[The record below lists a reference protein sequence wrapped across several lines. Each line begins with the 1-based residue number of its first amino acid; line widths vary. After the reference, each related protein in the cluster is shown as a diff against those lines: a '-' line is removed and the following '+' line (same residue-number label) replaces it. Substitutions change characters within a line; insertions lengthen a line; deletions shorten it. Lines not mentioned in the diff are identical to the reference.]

1 MTRRGVNT
9 RSSSSSSRRSNASR
23 SSTTSVSDQALLAK
37 GVKVVVTAV
46 GSASAR
52 TAVLEST
59 STTTNKDS
67 KASTSIAAATAP
79 TATTT
84 PTPTVTPARSSARLG
99 SKRKLSPSMERLA
112 DNEEEAEAEVI
123 TTTATNNTQSSP
135 NKEAKIEEKKKSRK
149 GQADHQAVITTTANN
164 NDHNGDATPPATEQL
179 CRRVVERLITV
190 SKIYLD
196 LPELEVYDEKLHRS
210 LDRMIERFDAAETDM
225 DTTPDDLL
233 PTVTERHLELLNVRM
248 KLLKLNGNG
257 NGGNTTDSFS
267 SSAGTGPTKTST
279 ITTDT
284 TTSTDSKSTTT
295 TTATTPTDTDLN
307 GSSDSGCFYCRGDH
321 ASEQCTV
328 FPLARRSNIIKK
340 RKRCF
345 RCLRKFT
352 EGHRCEGRCGVCDR
366 QHHVSLCKQD
376 PATFTKKA
384 GSSLTPAER
393 TAKKAAKEAAKR
405 AAAATAAAAS
415 ASEQSTSSAT
425 TTNSRP
431 LPPPP
436 ITEPPLPSGAEAQLL
451 MMVTYPSPTSP
462 EPLSMNLFTVN
473 PLPQKPI
480 TYMPGI
486 TVNVVSPAG
495 SALCRVMLNHTSGLG
510 SFVSPRLLA
519 RLNVRPTRLP
529 QAAGIPVH
537 SYLGSA
543 TVKEYAVLEVRSLY
557 RPAHRFRHVF
567 YVLDVNRHRFHL
579 PSPAVTRLAEGR
591 GLRLSHAYD
600 ADRTANAFDMVM
612 GRSDLPLTGFIC
624 AAERMVELRDR
635 AAGIEARAYYTHFGY
650 LLIGGEKEN
659 RSVSFSGGGSGSSR
673 GGGSGS
679 GGGGGSG
686 SGSGGSRGH
695 TGGPGSGRTFTGP
708 SVETLHRALRG
719 SGRSGGGGGGRTRSA
734 ASAASRRLN
743 RDSFFFIT

>member
-9 RSSSSSSRRSNASR
+9 RSSSSSSSSSSRRSNASR
-23 SSTTSVSDQALLAK
+23 SSTTTSVSDQALLGTK
-37 GVKVVVTAV
+37 GAKVVVTAV
-46 GSASAR
+46 GSGSAR

-59 STTTNKDS
+59 STTTNKDG
-67 KASTSIAAATAP
+67 KASTSAAAASTA
-79 TATTT
+79 TTITTTT
-84 PTPTVTPARSSARLG
+84 PTITPAARSSARLG

-112 DNEEEAEAEVI
+112 DEEVEAEAEVI
-123 TTTATNNTQSSP
+123 TTTTTTTAKSP
-135 NKEAKIEEKKKSRK
+135 PTKETKIDEKKKSRK
-149 GQADHQAVITTTANN
+149 EADQAVITTNANH
-164 NDHNGDATPPATEQL
+164 NDHNGETTTTTPPATEQL

-257 NGGNTTDSFS
+257 NGGNTTDSSS

-295 TTATTPTDTDLN
+295 TTTTPTDTDLN
-307 GSSDSGCFYCRGDH
+307 GSSDNGCFYCRGDH

-405 AAAATAAAAS
+405 AAALCLGAD
-415 ASEQSTSSAT
+415 
-425 TTNSRP
+425 RP

-451 MMVTYPSPTSP
+451 MMVTYPSPTAP

-659 RSVSFSGGGSGSSR
+659 NRSVAFSGGGGGGSGGSSR
-673 GGGSGS
+673 GGGSGN
-679 GGGGGSG
+679 GGGSG
-686 SGSGGSRGH
+686 G
-695 TGGPGSGRTFTGP
+695 

-719 SGRSGGGGGGRTRSA
+719 GGRSGGGEGGGRTRSA

-743 RDSFFFIT
+743 RDSFFFIA

>member
-9 RSSSSSSRRSNASR
+9 RSSSSSQPSQQRQSQFDDDQCFGPGTAGHKGRQSRRHRRWLWFCSDSFSR
-23 SSTTSVSDQALLAK
+23 IDQHHHQQ
-37 GVKVVVTAV
+37 G
-46 GSASAR
+46 R
-52 TAVLEST
+52 
-59 STTTNKDS
+59 
-67 KASTSIAAATAP
+67 
-79 TATTT
+79 
-84 PTPTVTPARSSARLG
+84 SARLG

-123 TTTATNNTQSSP
+123 TTTTTTTAKSP
-135 NKEAKIEEKKKSRK
+135 PTKEIKIDEKKKSRK
-149 GQADHQAVITTTANN
+149 EADQAVITTANH
-164 NDHNGDATPPATEQL
+164 NDHNGETTTTTPPATEQL

-257 NGGNTTDSFS
+257 NGGNTTDSSS
-267 SSAGTGPTKTST
+267 SSAGTANPPPPPH
-279 ITTDT
+279 
-284 TTSTDSKSTTT
+284 
-295 TTATTPTDTDLN
+295 TPTDTDLN

-451 MMVTYPSPTSP
+451 MMVTYPSPT
-462 EPLSMNLFTVN
+462 
-473 PLPQKPI
+473 
-480 TYMPGI
+480 
-486 TVNVVSPAG
+486 A
-495 SALCRVMLNHTSGLG
+495 
-510 SFVSPRLLA
+510 
-519 RLNVRPTRLP
+519 
-529 QAAGIPVH
+529 
-537 SYLGSA
+537 
-543 TVKEYAVLEVRSLY
+543 
-557 RPAHRFRHVF
+557 
-567 YVLDVNRHRFHL
+567 
-579 PSPAVTRLAEGR
+579 PS
-591 GLRLSHAYD
+591 
-600 ADRTANAFDMVM
+600 
-612 GRSDLPLTGFIC
+612 
-624 AAERMVELRDR
+624 
-635 AAGIEARAYYTHFGY
+635 
-650 LLIGGEKEN
+650 
-659 RSVSFSGGGSGSSR
+659 
-673 GGGSGS
+673 
-679 GGGGGSG
+679 
-686 SGSGGSRGH
+686 
-695 TGGPGSGRTFTGP
+695 
-708 SVETLHRALRG
+708 
-719 SGRSGGGGGGRTRSA
+719 RSA
-734 ASAASRRLN
+734 
-743 RDSFFFIT
+743 

>member
-9 RSSSSSSRRSNASR
+9 RSSSSSRRSNASR
-23 SSTTSVSDQALLAK
+23 SSTTSVSDQALLGTK
-37 GVKVVVTAV
+37 GAKVVVTAV
-46 GSASAR
+46 GSGSAR
-52 TAVLEST
+52 TAFLEST
-59 STTTNKDS
+59 STTTNKD
-67 KASTSIAAATAP
+67 
-79 TATTT
+79 ATTT

-123 TTTATNNTQSSP
+123 TTTTTTAKSP
-135 NKEAKIEEKKKSRK
+135 PTKEIKIDEKKKSRK
-149 GQADHQAVITTTANN
+149 EADQAVITTANH
-164 NDHNGDATPPATEQL
+164 NDHNGETTTTTPPATEQL

-257 NGGNTTDSFS
+257 NGNGGGNTADSSS

-307 GSSDSGCFYCRGDH
+307 GSSDNGCFYCRGDH

-405 AAAATAAAAS
+405 AAAAAAAAAAS
-415 ASEQSTSSAT
+415 ASEQSTSST

-451 MMVTYPSPTSP
+451 MMVTYPSPTAP

-650 LLIGGEKEN
+650 LLIGRRRKC
-659 RSVSFSGGGSGSSR
+659 GSSR

-719 SGRSGGGGGGRTRSA
+719 
-734 ASAASRRLN
+734 
-743 RDSFFFIT
+743 